1 VIINAFAPNV
11 LAEGVRFAGANL
23 TGSHLI
29 IGGGD

>member
-1 VIINAFAPNV
+1 VQV
-11 LAEGVRFAGANL
+11 EGVRFAGADL